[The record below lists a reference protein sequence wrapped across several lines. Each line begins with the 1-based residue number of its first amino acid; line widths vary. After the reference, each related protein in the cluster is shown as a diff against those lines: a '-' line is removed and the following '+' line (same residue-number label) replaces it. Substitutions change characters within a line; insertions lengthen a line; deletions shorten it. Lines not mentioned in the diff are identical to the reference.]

1 MTLVILGGKPLKRA
15 LIGTLRVYLDRVSM
29 PIVYGIAAIGIGV
42 ISYSAGGG
50 GGQVMAQEPPPA
62 PGYFAGLEPITC
74 ESGTPTITPA
84 EMEALY
90 VAMTDAQT
98 AHLAATAAL
107 DSHTPPTVEVH
118 IDETS
123 GSPET
128 TTSSAPLDAEG
139 MRLQEQVQAAAAAAG
154 RAQNAFVAAFDNLCG
169 DTLPPPLPQG
179 YSTQPEP
186 AYNPALD
193 HPEIYGNEDYGITAA
208 VADDR
213 AMVINLG
220 GYTGRIE
227 VTTSVWMADSSTEGG
242 GYFTANPDFGGNQHR
257 LEREGQTLRVYSD
270 TDPTITRFRI
280 DGIEGGLPANLVL
293 GYMDGHTDN

>member
-1 MTLVILGGKPLKRA
+1 
-15 LIGTLRVYLDRVSM
+15 
-29 PIVYGIAAIGIGV
+29 
-42 ISYSAGGG
+42 
-50 GGQVMAQEPPPA
+50 MAQEPPPA
-62 PGYFAGLEPITC
+62 PGYFAGLEPINC
-74 ESGTPTITPA
+74 DPGLTPQITPA

-90 VAMTDAQT
+90 GDMLDAQT

-107 DSHTPPTVEVH
+107 DSHNPPTVNEH

-139 MRLQEQVQAAAAAAG
+139 RRLEEQVKAAAAAAE

-179 YSTQPEP
+179 HYDPP
-186 AYNPALD
+186 AAAYNPALD
-193 HPEIYGNEDYGITAA
+193 HPEIYGNEEYGITAA
-208 VADDR
+208 AGEVGE
-213 AMVINLG
+213 MVINLG
-220 GYTGRIE
+220 GYTGRYE
-227 VTTSVWMADSSTEGG
+227 VTTSVWVADSSAEGG

-270 TDPTITRFRI
+270 TDPAITRFRV
-280 DGIEGGLPANLVL
+280 DGFDGGLAANLVL

>member
-1 MTLVILGGKPLKRA
+1 M
-15 LIGTLRVYLDRVSM
+15 
-29 PIVYGIAAIGIGV
+29 
-42 ISYSAGGG
+42 
-50 GGQVMAQEPPPA
+50 
-62 PGYFAGLEPITC
+62 
-74 ESGTPTITPA
+74 TPTITPA
-84 EMEALY
+84 EMEVLY

-98 AHLAATAAL
+98 AHLAALAAL
-107 DSHTPPTVEVH
+107 ETHTAPTTNVH

-139 MRLQEQVQAAAAAAG
+139 MRLREQAQAAQAAAG
-154 RAQNAFVAAFDNLCG
+154 RAQEAFVAAFDNLCADAAPPRA
-169 DTLPPPLPQG
+169 DTAPERADTAPPPLPQD

-193 HPEIYGNEDYGITAA
+193 HPEVYGNEDYEITAA
-208 VADDR
+208 VADDG
-213 AMVINLG
+213 AMVIHLG
-220 GYTGRIE
+220 RYDGQIV
-227 VTTSVWMADSSTEGG
+227 VTTSVWVADSSVDGG